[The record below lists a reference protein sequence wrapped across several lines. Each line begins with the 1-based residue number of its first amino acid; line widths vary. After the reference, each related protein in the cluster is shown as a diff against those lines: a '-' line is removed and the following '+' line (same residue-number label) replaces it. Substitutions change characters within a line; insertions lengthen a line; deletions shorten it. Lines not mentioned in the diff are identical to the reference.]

1 MYHLIV
7 GGCAVAHFL
16 VFGFRVFGFWFLV
29 FARGLAHC
37 LVCSAVRSYGSCV
50 GTAYRCGHITS
61 AGATTASSAESIN
74 RALPALKV
82 INIHLEH
89 KDPKE
94 RGKDLLQKGDS
105 LSGCQDSHQSSF
117 PHLYTIL
124 AHSPPMA
131 FLLHHVWEL
140 HVAQIDS

>member
-82 INIHLEH
+82 INIHLE
-89 KDPKE
+89 
-94 RGKDLLQKGDS
+94 QKGDS

-117 PHLYTIL
+117 PLLYTIL

-140 HVAQIDS
+140 HVVQIDS